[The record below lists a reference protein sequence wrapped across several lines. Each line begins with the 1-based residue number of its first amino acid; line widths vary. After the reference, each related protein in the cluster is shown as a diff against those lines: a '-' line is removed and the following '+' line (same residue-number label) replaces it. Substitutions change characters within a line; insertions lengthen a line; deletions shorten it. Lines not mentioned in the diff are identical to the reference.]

1 MFDMGF
7 EPKDKIAH
15 NNATKHARR
24 PHVDQD
30 CGAKRIST
38 TEIYSVISHSRD
50 R

>member
-1 MFDMGF
+1 MFDTGF

-15 NNATKHARR
+15 NNAKHARR

-30 CGAKRIST
+30 CGANRIST